1 MIDTSALKKKI
12 IDLAVIGKLT
22 SSSTGDANTE
32 LLDIISALH
41 NEKQRQ
47 ILSKEKW
54 ADIPA
59 NWTWCRL
66 SDLTTSESLNDG
78 DWVLKKDMVS
88 NGEVKLIQLGSIG
101 DCEYRNKGFKYLTK
115 KHFEELNGTQ
125 IFPGYLLINRLV
137 VDKMVSCILPDI
149 EGILI
154 TAVDVCWVAPNEE
167 LYSIEYL
174 MYVLASSG
182 VQQKVKALGHGVT
195 RFRISKLNLIDI
207 AFPLPPVEEQKQI
220 VKKVKELF
228 NCLNNIDQLQNRYQL
243 DYASLKDKIIE
254 AGIKGNLTEQLLED
268 GDAED
273 LFRSIQEE
281 RITLIKEGRIKKSKA
296 SPAIVGDE
304 IPFDIPN
311 NWKWV
316 RFADLYRLSNGV
328 ASRGSQ
334 GGTPHPVLRLADLT
348 SGVID
353 TSDVRKISLTDAEYE
368 SHKIQKNDLIF
379 IRVNG
384 SRGRVA
390 NAYLYYEEED
400 ISYCDHLFC
409 GHKISDRIEPTYIM
423 LVFNSEMIK
432 RQIDPLIKTT
442 AGQNT
447 INQGSM
453 GKMVI
458 PLPPQ
463 EEQKRIVAKVNELFS
478 ALPEA

>member
-1 MIDTSALKKKI
+1 
-12 IDLAVIGKLT
+12 
-22 SSSTGDANTE
+22 
-32 LLDIISALH
+32 
-41 NEKQRQ
+41 
-47 ILSKEKW
+47 
-54 ADIPA
+54 
-59 NWTWCRL
+59 
-66 SDLTTSESLNDG
+66 
-78 DWVLKKDMVS
+78 
-88 NGEVKLIQLGSIG
+88 
-101 DCEYRNKGFKYLTK
+101 
-115 KHFEELNGTQ
+115 
-125 IFPGYLLINRLV
+125 
-137 VDKMVSCILPDI
+137 
-149 EGILI
+149 
-154 TAVDVCWVAPNEE
+154 
-167 LYSIEYL
+167 